1 MTHPAMGH
9 EDVPGEGWEHRD
21 WKSPNPH
28 VSTLRK
34 FQKKGLLAKLT
45 DRKYRDDGKERQP

>member
-1 MTHPAMGH
+1 MTHPAMVH

-21 WKSPNPH
+21 WRSPNPH